1 MYEGN
6 PRDVPTFG
14 TQALL
19 VTSARLSE
27 DVAYAVVR
35 AVLENF
41 ADFRRLHP
49 ALSTLKVEDVVPS
62 SVVTPIH
69 AGAMKYYREAGLVR

>member
-6 PRDVPTFG
+6 PDTIPTFG

-19 VTSARLSE
+19 VASARLSDE
-27 DVAYAVVR
+27 LAYGVVR
-35 AVLENF
+35 AVMKNF

-49 ALSTLKVEDVVPS
+49 ALSTLRISDMVPS
-62 SVVTPIH
+62 NVVTPVH
-69 AGAMKYYREAGLVR
+69 PGAMKYYREAGLGR

>member
-6 PRDVPTFG
+6 PSDVSTFG

-27 DVAYAVVR
+27 DVAYAVVK
-35 AVLENF
+35 AVIENF

-49 ALSTLKVEDVVPS
+49 ALSTLKVEDLVPS

-69 AGAMKYYREAGLVR
+69 AGAMKYYREAGLIR